1 MVLLLTLCL
10 QAYVNNGGRRLAVD
24 VVGSKRLQ
32 ALTAFASTIFLIP
45 LSLMVWLTQVRL
57 ESYLNRNFL
66 VYIQYICHHYHLVLF
81 LKVANKKAFLL

>member
-32 ALTAFASTIFLIP
+32 ALTAIASTIFLIP
-45 LSLMVWLTQVRL
+45 LSLIVWLTQVRTKSHPDTKSQFCISL
-57 ESYLNRNFL
+57 LHCYL
-66 VYIQYICHHYHLVLF
+66 
-81 LKVANKKAFLL
+81 